1 MVCEFRGAYAASE
14 GAGQTIF
21 HSRDIV
27 FGEVVQVHMPRG
39 VAGGGRGAVLGERKR
54 KGVRKRKR
62 KRKKERKKEI

>member
-39 VAGGGRGAVLGERKR
+39 VAGGGRGAVLGEGKRKR
-54 KGVRKRKR
+54 AR
-62 KRKKERKKEI
+62 KRKKEI